1 MVIFSP
7 VNFISNDEVVKMP
20 EKFDKIYDYYVDKN
34 YEPNFKRDIIA
45 VFRITPADG
54 YTIEQAAGAVAAE
67 SSTGTWTTLYPWY
80 EEERWSDLSAKAY
93 YFHDMGDG
101 SWIVRIAY
109 PTHAFE
115 EWNLPGLLASIAG
128 NVFGMKR
135 VKGLRLEDLYLPE
148 IVLRDFSGPN
158 KGIKGVRET
167 LKIKDRPIYGVVP
180 KPKVGYS
187 PEELEKLSYELLSAG
202 ADYIKDDENLTG
214 PWYNRFEE
222 RANIMAKVI
231 DKVEAE
237 TGEKKTWFA
246 NITADIRE
254 IENRIEILAEYDLP
268 HAMVDVVIVGW
279 ASLEYIRD
287 LAEDYDIALHAH
299 RAMHATFTRNPYHGI
314 SMFVLAKLYR
324 IIGLDQLH
332 VGTAGA
338 GKLEGGKWDV
348 IQNARI
354 LREENY
360 KPDENDIF
368 HLDQKFY
375 HIKPAFPTS
384 SGGLHPGNLP
394 PVIDALGS
402 DIVLQLGGGTL
413 GHPDGPAAG
422 AKAVRQALD
431 AIIQGI
437 SLDEYAK
444 THKELARALEK
455 WGHVT
460 PV

>member
-1 MVIFSP
+1 MV
-7 VNFISNDEVVKMP
+7 
-20 EKFDKIYDYYVDKN
+20 EKFDKIYDYYVDKG
-34 YEPNFKRDIIA
+34 YEPNKKRDIIA
-45 VFRITPADG
+45 VFRVTPAEG
-54 YTIEQAAGAVAAE
+54 YTIEAAAGAVAAE

-80 EEERWSDLSAKAY
+80 EQERWADLSAKAY
-93 YFHDMGDG
+93 DFIDMGDG

-109 PTHAFE
+109 PFHAFE

-135 VKGLRLEDLYLPE
+135 VKGLRLEDLYIPE
-148 IVLRDFSGPN
+148 IVLRNFNGPAF
-158 KGIKGVRET
+158 GIEGVRKMLE
-167 LKIKDRPIYGVVP
+167 IYDRPLYGVVP

-187 PEELEKLSYELLSAG
+187 PEEFEKLAYELLSNG
-202 ADYIKDDENLTG
+202 ADYMKDDENLTS
-214 PWYNRFEE
+214 PWYNRFDE
-222 RANIMAKVI
+222 RAEIVARVI
-231 DKVEAE
+231 DKVENE

-254 IENRIEILAEYDLP
+254 MERRLEVLADLGLK
-268 HAMVDVVIVGW
+268 HAMVDVVITGW
-279 ASLEYIRD
+279 GALEYIRD
-287 LAEDYDIALHAH
+287 LAADYGLAIHGH
-299 RAMHATFTRNPYHGI
+299 RAMHAAFTRNKYHGI

-324 IIGLDQLH
+324 IIGIDQLH

-354 LREENY
+354 LREETY
-360 KPDENDIF
+360 TPDENDVF
-368 HLDQKFY
+368 HLEQKFY
-375 HIKPAFPTS
+375 GMKAAFPTS
-384 SGGLHPGNLP
+384 SGGLHPGNIE
-394 PVIDALGS
+394 PVIEALGK

-413 GHPDGPAAG
+413 GHPDGPGAG
-422 AKAVRQALD
+422 ARAVRQAID
-431 AIIQGI
+431 AIMQGI
-437 SLDEYAK
+437 PLEEYAK